1 MGSGNEASGGEELP
15 AREYRLIPV
24 DKSKEESE
32 SDNAVDMVAL
42 IHNLRDRRWLI
53 AKITGGF
60 LILGLLIALFS
71 TAEYTSD
78 ALVLPDTGNAQGSS
92 NLLQSYTDMLGL
104 GDLGSMNLSEEGGIP
119 PMVYPKIV
127 QSLTFQNN
135 LLEHEYYF
143 GELDTTITG
152 YTYFREFYGPS
163 LGSLF
168 VEYTIGFPGKIWGSD
183 ATATETLQWAKKKF
197 NADSIVALSPEQ
209 LEIIEEMRE
218 RVHIELDSQTGV
230 LTITAKMPD
239 AVAAAQVNR
248 TLINM
253 LKEFIKSYSTQKAAQ
268 NLDFAQLQY
277 DQAKERYE
285 MAQSELTEFQEEN
298 INPSSA
304 RAQARERE
312 LETEFDIAST
322 MYNNV
327 SQQLMS
333 ARMKVQEQTPVFKSL
348 QEANVPAEKSEPNR
362 IFILLLSI
370 FIGLVVSFLYVA
382 GKQISSSVRSSGSN

>member
-1 MGSGNEASGGEELP
+1 MP

-24 DKSKEESE
+24 DKAKEREE

-42 IHNLRDRRWLI
+42 MHNLRDRRWLI

-60 LILGLLIALFS
+60 LIVGLLIALFS

-78 ALVLPDTGNAQGSS
+78 ALVLPDTDNAQNNS

-104 GDLGSMNLSEEGGIP
+104 GDLGSMNLSEQGGIP

-135 LLEHEYYF
+135 LLEQQYYF
-143 GELDTTITG
+143 GELDTTMTG
-152 YTYFREFYGPS
+152 YTYFQEFYGPS
-163 LGSLF
+163 LGGLF
-168 VEYTIGFPGKIWGSD
+168 LDYTIGLPGKIWGPD
-183 ATATETLQWAKKKF
+183 ATAMETMQGGLQKF
-197 NADSIVALSPEQ
+197 NADSIVVLSREQ
-209 LEIIEEMRE
+209 LEIIEEMRD
-218 RVHIELDSQTGV
+218 RVQIELDSQTGV
-230 LTITAKMPD
+230 LTVTAKMPD

-248 TLINM
+248 TLISM
-253 LKEFIKSYSTQKAAQ
+253 LKQFIKSYSTQKAKQ

-285 MAQSELTEFQEEN
+285 IAQDQMTQFQEEN
-298 INPSSA
+298 VNPSSA
-304 RAQARERE
+304 RARAQQRE
-312 LETEFDIAST
+312 LETEFEIAST

-370 FIGLVVSFLYVA
+370 LIGLVVSFFYIA
-382 GKQISSSVRSSGSN
+382 GKQIYSSVRYSGSN